1 MAIMTW
7 YNFGEIMNNTFD
19 FSYFVPTPDTT
30 ANCALSRWNDGLM
43 GLSDFL
49 KTYMSTRQSLEFGFS
64 RSLNI
69 KEILNLNLAPNAAKD
84 ADGKNDYVINY
95 RKFGDIKAYVCGFEI
110 PIVDFLHPFL
120 KMNWVHARL
129 SHIDYDTLSINEYVT
144 HVFNY
149 KSNLSQSERID
160 ATITSLTNL
169 RNDVENV
176 MTDVEIAT
184 YFNKNFDGTSQTRS
198 SVLSMIDNSISTIQ
212 NMQSNAKDFIF
223 GYESKEDLEDKITE
237 DISGAHLNYTLSNTN
252 ISLYKDLCYTA
263 LFSYPYKNFN
273 IRIDSTEN
281 DYILSKYFHPNG
293 IDLVFDDLNSSPIT
307 YIGENKK
314 QILIYFRFNLT
325 EKPTITPF
333 ISHDGTEIPLS
344 KQGVSIRWS
353 KHTSGQ
359 SYNGMYQLPSYWDDD
374 LECPIY
380 FDADG
385 IARPMTLESNVD
397 GMGGKDYTF
406 WSSPVQKTDSGY
418 QFECCMPLVF
428 YNEVTNSYGNEYY
441 ATKPHDGIEVGQV
454 MYRIPVVKRMRQNI
468 EEAVVNTHLAKCLN
482 DLIPATDENA
492 EDDETVV
499 LGGVVVDDFT
509 EGLYPVAEK
518 QDIATEREYGDVK
531 ITRVRDSDGEYNG
544 VLDLMYHYSETGEL
558 TYNNMTMPDKGR
570 AIDMITLFDTLKK
583 LGGGADITEDPYFVV
598 NGNNK
603 GHVDIIAGRIDEE
616 IPSALTLNGDFIQIE
631 SLNDNYDCDV
641 HIDNDGSFN
650 VNAIEEEISYSYL
663 CAYPNKVYMYTS
675 PAQNSNKNQSRIETN
690 LDEIFLKTTQE
701 NENVSVSNIIEVK
714 KLDERNFNQG
724 ITIESKGINLTNETS
739 YSSKLYIRNQGFDF
753 LCYGVD
759 GEYHSE
765 INAENSIFMY
775 SDGYLVTDDD
785 KYTYSILLKNDKS
798 YIVMGKSYNSNPI
811 TTNWNENNSTEIIT
825 QNVSNT
831 NGTAEESLFICSTSP
846 TWLLQLNGNDTS
858 CGISA
863 QKLYGR
869 WNLTPINNRKKWNRC
884 DLGIEFLPWDHAYFN
899 SIITN
904 DGSTTDLDSI
914 GIFNMHPRKG
924 DSNDTLT
931 IPIGGIICINTHG
944 FSNLSSTVEAGVQ
957 VNITANMTIK
967 TAKFTGTTLG
977 EGTYK
982 IGEGKYVFLNSI
994 VNSIDSFA
1002 ILMRIE

>member
-1 MAIMTW
+1 
-7 YNFGEIMNNTFD
+7 MNNTFD

-237 DISGAHLNYTLSNTN
+237 DISGAHLDYTLSNTN

-263 LFSYPYKNFN
+263 LFSSPYKNFN
-273 IRIDSTEN
+273 LRIDSTEN

-307 YIGENKK
+307 YFGENKK

-509 EGLYPVAEK
+509 NGLYPVAETQK
-518 QDIATEREYGDVK
+518 VATEREYGEVK
-531 ITRVRDSDGEYNG
+531 ITKVKDSDGEYNET
-544 VLDLMYHYSETGEL
+544 LNLMYHYSETGEL
-558 TYNNMTMPDKGR
+558 SYGGYTMPDTGR
-570 AIDMITLFDTLKK
+570 AVDMITLFDTLKAI
-583 LGGGADITEDPYFVV
+583 GGDNNITDHTFVV
-598 NGNNK
+598 NGVNK
-603 GHVDIIAGRIDEE
+603 
-616 IPSALTLNGDFIQIE
+616 
-631 SLNDNYDCDV
+631 
-641 HIDNDGSFN
+641 
-650 VNAIEEEISYSYL
+650 
-663 CAYPNKVYMYTS
+663 
-675 PAQNSNKNQSRIETN
+675 
-690 LDEIFLKTTQE
+690 
-701 NENVSVSNIIEVK
+701 SNINVQIK
-714 KLDERNFNQG
+714 A
-724 ITIESKGINLTNETS
+724 S
-739 YSSKLYIRNQGFDF
+739 
-753 LCYGVD
+753 
-759 GEYHSE
+759 
-765 INAENSIFMY
+765 
-775 SDGYLVTDDD
+775 
-785 KYTYSILLKNDKS
+785 
-798 YIVMGKSYNSNPI
+798 
-811 TTNWNENNSTEIIT
+811 NENN
-825 QNVSNT
+825 T
-831 NGTAEESLFICSTSP
+831 NYMTESLSVNSMSWGVSGNSGNELGSIGFGRYLPASNRTEVRHWSFSGKDMDIGSRQNAWRDIFCDTIMCNTPCVKLFFLTAKHANVEIP
-846 TWLLQLNGNDTS
+846 TGSSFYFSNYDGSIVSDTIGSAYIPGITLQGGTINASAYGIGNINDYKNTKWILS
-858 CGISA
+858 CGM
-863 QKLYGR
+863 
-869 WNLTPINNRKKWNRC
+869 
-884 DLGIEFLPWDHAYFN
+884 GIPSD
-899 SIITN
+899 
-904 DGSTTDLDSI
+904 TTTRYLI
-914 GIFNMHPRKG
+914 LCVR
-924 DSNDTLT
+924 T
-931 IPIGGIICINTHG
+931 I
-944 FSNLSSTVEAGVQ
+944 
-957 VNITANMTIK
+957 
-967 TAKFTGTTLG
+967 
-977 EGTYK
+977 Y
-982 IGEGKYVFLNSI
+982 
-994 VNSIDSFA
+994 
-1002 ILMRIE
+1002 